1 MKFNPILRHNYRIE
15 HFAHTNQVVSS
26 KKSPAFSLI
35 LCFAHSSTLS
45 FLLKTH
51 QFSGKWKTKWNST
64 FNEGKKR
71 KFSLEKSR
79 ENLLIPCTHAFI
91 TCIFYRKRVSKFQT
105 ICRPSWN
112 RNFLHERVYL
122 SDSWT
127 LFEVNPDFGGAKSK
141 TFVLILRSNLPRSS
155 AIVRRHFF
163 YMQHSVI
170 FFLLN
175 RNSPEAK
182 AK

>member
-71 KFSLEKSR
+71 EFSLDKSR

-163 YMQHSVI
+163 YIQHSVI